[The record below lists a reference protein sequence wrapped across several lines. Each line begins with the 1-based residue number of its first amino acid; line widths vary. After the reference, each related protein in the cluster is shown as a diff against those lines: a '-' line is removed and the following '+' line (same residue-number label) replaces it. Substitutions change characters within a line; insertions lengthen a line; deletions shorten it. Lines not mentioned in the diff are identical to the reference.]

1 MNYYHIRLFNAGIQ
15 IDTSKYTERSILI
28 SYIPKGCSILSI
40 GLVRS
45 GTEVF
50 ISFLTNEKLAR
61 A

>member
-1 MNYYHIRLFNAGIQ
+1 MNYYHIRLFSAGIK
-15 IDTSKYTERSILI
+15 IDISKYTERSILI
-28 SYIPKGCSILSI
+28 SYIPMGCSILSI